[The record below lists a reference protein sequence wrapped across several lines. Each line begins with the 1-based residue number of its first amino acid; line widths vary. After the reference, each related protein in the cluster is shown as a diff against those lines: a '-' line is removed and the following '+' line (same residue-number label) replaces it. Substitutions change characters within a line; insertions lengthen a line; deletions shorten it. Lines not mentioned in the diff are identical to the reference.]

1 MTKAAKIFAV
11 LAALECFGIMVLEMF
26 YWEKAGMNVD
36 PALSAEF
43 LTQTV
48 SMAANQG
55 LYNGFLGLG
64 IIVGMIGRNKV
75 LMLFSIFC
83 VILAAIYGAYSL
95 DIAIKLKKVKKSK
108 QGIIPIIA
116 FFLNLTAKEKRKSN
130 STLHF
135 K

>member
-1 MTKAAKIFAV
+1 MKI
-11 LAALECFGIMVLEMF
+11 
-26 YWEKAGMNVD
+26 D

-64 IIVGMIGRNKV
+64 IIVGILSKNKI
-75 LMLFSIFC
+75 LKLFSIFC
-83 VILAAIYGAYSL
+83 IILAAIYGAYSV
-95 DIAIKLKKVKKSK
+95 DIAIIYK
-108 QGIIPIIA
+108 QGSIPIIA
-116 FFLNLTAKEKRKSN
+116 FLLNLIAREKRR

-135 K
+135 R

>member
-1 MTKAAKIFAV
+1 MTRVAKAFAV

-26 YWEKAGMNVD
+26 YWEKAGMKID

-64 IIVGMIGRNKV
+64 IIVGILSKNKI
-75 LMLFSIFC
+75 LKLFSIFC
-83 VILAAIYGAYSL
+83 IILAAIYGAYSV
-95 DIAIKLKKVKKSK
+95 DIAIIYK
-108 QGIIPIIA
+108 QGSIPIIA
-116 FFLNLTAKEKRKSN
+116 FLLNLIAREKRR

-135 K
+135 R

>member
-1 MTKAAKIFAV
+1 MTRVAKAFAV

-26 YWEKAGMNVD
+26 YWEKAGMKID

-64 IIVGMIGRNKV
+64 F
-75 LMLFSIFC
+75 LYYTCS
-83 VILAAIYGAYSL
+83 
-95 DIAIKLKKVKKSK
+95 DIWCIQCRHSYY
-108 QGIIPIIA
+108 I
-116 FFLNLTAKEKRKSN
+116 
-130 STLHF
+130 
-135 K
+135 

>member
-95 DIAIKLKKVKKSK
+95 DIAIIFK

-116 FFLNLTAKEKRKSN
+116 FFLNLTAKEKRKNN

>member
-1 MTKAAKIFAV
+1 MTRVAKAFAV

-26 YWEKAGMNVD
+26 YWEKAGMKID

-64 IIVGMIGRNKV
+64 IIVGILSKNKI
-75 LMLFSIFC
+75 LKLFSIFC
-83 VILAAIYGAYSL
+83 IILAAIYGAYSV
-95 DIAIKLKKVKKSK
+95 DIAIIYK
-108 QGIIPIIA
+108 QGSIPIIA
-116 FFLNLTAKEKRKSN
+116 FLLNLIAREKKR

-135 K
+135 R

>member
-64 IIVGMIGRNKV
+64 IIVGIVFHFLRYTCSDIRCLQSG
-75 LMLFSIFC
+75 
-83 VILAAIYGAYSL
+83 YSYY
-95 DIAIKLKKVKKSK
+95 I
-108 QGIIPIIA
+108 
-116 FFLNLTAKEKRKSN
+116 
-130 STLHF
+130 
-135 K
+135 

>member
-64 IIVGMIGRNKV
+64 IIDGMISRKKKTPRNVEKIYRSA
-75 LMLFSIFC
+75 LFI
-83 VILAAIYGAYSL
+83 
-95 DIAIKLKKVKKSK
+95 KKSL
-108 QGIIPIIA
+108 
-116 FFLNLTAKEKRKSN
+116 FCC
-130 STLHF
+130 H
-135 K
+135 